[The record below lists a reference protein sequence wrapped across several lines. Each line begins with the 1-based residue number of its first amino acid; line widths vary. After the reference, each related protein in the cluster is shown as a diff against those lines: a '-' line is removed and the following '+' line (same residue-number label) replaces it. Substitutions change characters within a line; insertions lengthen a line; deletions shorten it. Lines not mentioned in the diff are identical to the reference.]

1 MTAKDAFGN
10 VATGYTGTVAV
21 TSSDGAATLP
31 ASHTYVG
38 GDAGIAVFPVTFA
51 TSGSQ
56 TVTATDTG
64 NGAIQGMTT
73 IGVGAG
79 AASATTSTI
88 GASPGSITADG
99 SSTTTITVR
108 LKDVFGTS
116 LSAGGATVALST
128 TGGTLSAVTDN
139 SNGTYTATLTAP
151 SIVGS
156 GVVSGTVNGT
166 AIVSTATVT
175 FHVPIG
181 PASGATSTIGASP
194 GSIAPDGSS
203 TSTITVQLE
212 DAAGNDPD
220 RGRRH
225 GRPLDDRRHAVGG
238 HRQQQRHL
246 HRDADVGFEPRQ
258 RHRQRHRQRDRDR
271 EHRHCHFHLRA
282 AAPAAFVRADRP
294 DLRAA
299 AADQL
304 GRHRSACRRRLLLR
318 RSRSSARA
326 PRTERPW
333 PRSTRSRSPPT
344 TWRAGSRSRS
354 QAPTGRRRSPRVF
367 GVSYSQPFAPTK
379 PGAYTLTA
387 TMDDGFNPT
396 QTVTVHFTVVPPL
409 PNVALPGRSGSVVSA
424 SDVITVHWTAG
435 TFTVPVRVTAEDV
448 PTIGGAFGNG
458 SRVVRVTVTR
468 LSDGT
473 ALESFDE
480 PLELVFDAGL
490 AGVPSF
496 SEDGVSW
503 SPVPELSSDVLPTG
517 QPDGYYTDSTGAVHL
532 LTHHLTYFGML
543 SPRATKLTL
552 VASGSVSRLPNG
564 GRRISMTVQVS
575 TGARVVAT
583 LLSPDGRLV
592 KTWSRFVPAGTSRL
606 DLTLPGSKVQSGDFT
621 IVLRATAA
629 GQTTRSSIRVR
640 LR

>member
-1 MTAKDAFGN
+1 MYAPFTTPSVTAGTDFDVLVVAVDPYGNASAVTGDTAVSLSASGAGTLTGNTATILNGDSSVLLSAVQYTKAESITLTAIVTGGPALTTSAPSTPSFAVNPGAATKLIMSVSSSTIVNAPLSVGVTAEDAYDNIDTNYTGTVSLTSSDGLAVLPAAHTFTGGDAGTYSFSATLKTIGSQTVSAGDGALNVTSGPISVAIGSASAFSLTGVPASVAAGGTGSVTVTVRDAYGNTVTGFTGAVTFTSNDPLASLPAAYTFTGGDAGVHTFTNAYTLKTAGSSTVTVTSGAVTATTGGIAVTPGPATTLAASSAGSVALGASLPLTVTAKDAFGN

-31 ASHTYVG
+31 ASHTYAG

-99 SSTTTITVR
+99 SSTTTITVG

-139 SNGTYTATLTAP
+139 GNGTYTATLTAP

-212 DAAGNDPD
+212 DAAGNDLIAGGD
-220 RGRRH
+220 TVALSTTG
-225 GRPLDDRRHAVGG
+225 GTLSAVTDNHDGTYTAT
-238 HRQQQRHL
+238 L
-246 HRDADVGFEPRQ
+246 TLGFEPRQ

-271 EHRHCHFHLRA
+271 EHRHRHLHLCA

-294 DLRAA
+294 
-299 AADQL
+299 
-304 GRHRSACRRRLLLR
+304 
-318 RSRSSARA
+318 
-326 PRTERPW
+326 
-333 PRSTRSRSPPT
+333 
-344 TWRAGSRSRS
+344 
-354 QAPTGRRRSPRVF
+354 
-367 GVSYSQPFAPTK
+367 
-379 PGAYTLTA
+379 
-387 TMDDGFNPT
+387 
-396 QTVTVHFTVVPPL
+396 
-409 PNVALPGRSGSVVSA
+409 
-424 SDVITVHWTAG
+424 
-435 TFTVPVRVTAEDV
+435 
-448 PTIGGAFGNG
+448 
-458 SRVVRVTVTR
+458 
-468 LSDGT
+468 
-473 ALESFDE
+473 
-480 PLELVFDAGL
+480 
-490 AGVPSF
+490 
-496 SEDGVSW
+496 
-503 SPVPELSSDVLPTG
+503 
-517 QPDGYYTDSTGAVHL
+517 
-532 LTHHLTYFGML
+532 
-543 SPRATKLTL
+543 
-552 VASGSVSRLPNG
+552 
-564 GRRISMTVQVS
+564 
-575 TGARVVAT
+575 
-583 LLSPDGRLV
+583 
-592 KTWSRFVPAGTSRL
+592 
-606 DLTLPGSKVQSGDFT
+606 
-621 IVLRATAA
+621 
-629 GQTTRSSIRVR
+629 
-640 LR
+640 